1 MNFLQSLLDHAC
13 ISKQF
18 LEVKTKK
25 EKPHQ
30 ISILQ
35 LDTTQSDILAPTP
48 TPDTHSPRTAIKLVL
63 FQHPQHIYISRTFI
77 LALKTTYLIIT
88 YGEN

>member
-1 MNFLQSLLDHAC
+1 MW
-13 ISKQF
+13 
-18 LEVKTKK
+18 
-25 EKPHQ
+25 
-30 ISILQ
+30 ILY
-35 LDTTQSDILAPTP
+35 LATTQSDILAPTP